1 MYGRNE
7 VEILHH
13 HGFDVNLQNEWAHR
27 CQGLCEMKYETQL
40 IELEME
46 MERGSFTSSEH
57 HSDAAR
63 SGGEKVS
70 SRLLLI
76 VAASKERQQHDRIT
90 YSTMFI
96 QILGWFYVHSK

>member
-46 MERGSFTSSEH
+46 MERGSSTSSEH
-57 HSDAAR
+57 HSDAAC

-70 SRLLLI
+70 GRLLLI

-90 YSTMFI
+90 YSAMFI
-96 QILGWFYVHSK
+96 QILGWFLRTQ